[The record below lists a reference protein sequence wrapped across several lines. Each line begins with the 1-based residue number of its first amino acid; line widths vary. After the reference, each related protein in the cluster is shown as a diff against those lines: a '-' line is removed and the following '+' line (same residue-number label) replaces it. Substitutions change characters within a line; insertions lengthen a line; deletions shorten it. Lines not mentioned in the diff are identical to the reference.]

1 MSKKTNFKRIALVAV
16 ASLSFGVLTSIAP
29 ANAALVADDIIIH
42 PTVTTLG
49 SGINRIGDI
58 CAITNSAT
66 DQSAVI
72 PVSSTGLVL
81 TSKSSADTDPA
92 YLSLS
97 GPGRLLAIDAA
108 SNEWVNNT
116 STTATAASPTGS
128 SSVNDDIKVIP
139 TGVGTIKVST
149 SANSTS
155 AVVDVITITVVSACS
170 NKVYSPTFSKAA
182 IVRGAEGYTW
192 GTNAWTAT
200 VVDDAGYN
208 RVTNGSTGFI
218 RMQLADVYA
227 ATLDADAIIASV
239 TSGDCVIG
247 ISDYDSSGTADPSA
261 GSGKVAVDSDSG
273 ADDIVSV
280 AQSAAAANTPQT
292 CGVSVTYAGTVV
304 VTKTF
309 TFEGAPSKIT
319 VSDVTAGST
328 TANTGLY
335 RVSVTDAA
343 GNSLSGQVI
352 SYSSSEANN
361 AAALASGVITN
372 PQDTSGAATIS
383 ATDATDGKTKAVAY
397 ADRADA
403 NMTGYTCG
411 KEGVAKIT
419 VRTNVDSASSTY
431 ITSEPFNVVCGG
443 ALDTWTISMD
453 KASYTPGEI
462 ATLTLSGK
470 TAQGNPVATFTFLSG
485 VEYSFGGLTAV
496 TAPTNNDAFSSGLGT
511 KTYKF
516 SVGTSEGSF
525 VGTFKTTGTTDDAAK
540 TVQYK
545 VASST
550 ATVTNADVLK
560 SIVSLIASINK
571 QIQALQKLIL
581 RR

>member
-1 MSKKTNFKRIALVAV
+1 MSTKTLRKRIALVAV
-16 ASLSFGVLTSIAP
+16 AALGAGLLSVAP

-58 CAITNSAT
+58 CSITNSAT

-81 TSKSSADTDPA
+81 TSKSSADTDSA

-97 GPGRLLAIDAA
+97 GPGRLLALDVA

-128 SSVNDDIKVIP
+128 SSANDDIKVIP
-139 TGVGTIKVST
+139 TGVGTIKVSA
-149 SANSTS
+149 SADSTS
-155 AVVDVITITVVSACS
+155 SVVDVITITVVSACE
-170 NKVYSPTFSKAA
+170 NKTYSSTYSKLA
-182 IVRGAEGYTW
+182 IVRGAEGYTY
-192 GTNAWTAT
+192 GSSTWTAT

-208 RVTNGSTGFI
+208 LVTNGGTGFI

-227 ATLDADAIIASV
+227 GTLDADAIIASV
-239 TSGDCVIG
+239 TSGDCVVG
-247 ISDYDSSGTADPSA
+247 ISDYASGGTSSPSA
-261 GSGKVAVDSDSG
+261 GSGKVAVDSDTA
-273 ADDIVSV
+273 ADDLIAV

-292 CGVSVTYAGTVV
+292 CAVSVTYAGILVGS
-304 VTKTF
+304 KTF

-343 GNSLSGQVI
+343 GNPLSGQVI

-383 ATDATDGKTKAVAY
+383 ASDATDGKTKAVAY

-419 VRTNVDSASSTY
+419 VRTNVDAASSTY
-431 ITSEPFNVVCGG
+431 ITSAPFDVVCGG
-443 ALDTWTISMD
+443 ALDTWSISMD
-453 KASYTPGEI
+453 KASYSPGEI

-470 TAQGNPVATFTFLSG
+470 TAKGNPVATFTFLSG
-485 VEYSFGGLTAV
+485 VEYSFGGMTAV

-516 SVGTSEGSF
+516 SVGTTEGSF
-525 VGTFKTTGTTDDAAK
+525 VGTFKTTGSTDDTAK

-545 VASST
+545 VASTST
-550 ATVTNADVLK
+550 AVSNADVLK
-560 SIVSLIASINK
+560 AIVSLIASINK
-571 QIQALQKLIL
+571 QIAALQKALL